1 MHDEIAKDDSG
12 VLDEELI
19 RIPSEETHCM
29 PHEVRSV
36 RRGFTLVELMIV
48 VAIIGVLAA
57 LAIYGVRRYLQAAKT
72 AEARNVVGAL
82 TRGAV
87 GGFERES
94 AKSEQLADGSVSTTS
109 SHDLCGGAMKAVPSI
124 PTLVSGKKY
133 QPTTG
138 VAGYE
143 YLAGDSRSGW
153 PCLQFSNSSPQY
165 FVYGYAADPI
175 DQPLVGNTWSGSGLA
190 APPNGGFVAWAQGDL
205 DGDGLFS
212 SFAMNGVVN
221 TTTRRLLTAT
231 QILVVDEFE

>member
-1 MHDEIAKDDSG
+1 
-12 VLDEELI
+12 
-19 RIPSEETHCM
+19 M
-29 PHEVRSV
+29 PHALRSA

-57 LAIYGVRRYLQAAKT
+57 LAIYGVRRYLQSAKT
-72 AEARNVVGAL
+72 AEARNVVGAI

-94 AKSEQLADGSVSTTS
+94 AKAEQLSDGLASATS
-109 SHDLCGGAMKAVPSI
+109 SHDLCGGAMKAVPSN

-143 YLAGDSRSGW
+143 YLAGDSRNGW

-165 FVYGYAADPI
+165 FVYGYAADPV
-175 DQPLVGNTWSGSGLA
+175 DQPLVGATWLGGGLA
-190 APPNGGFVAWAQGDL
+190 VPPNGGFVAWAQGDL
-205 DGDGLFS
+205 DGDDVFS

-221 TTTRRLLTAT
+221 TATRRLLTAT
-231 QILVVDEFE
+231 QLLVVNEFE